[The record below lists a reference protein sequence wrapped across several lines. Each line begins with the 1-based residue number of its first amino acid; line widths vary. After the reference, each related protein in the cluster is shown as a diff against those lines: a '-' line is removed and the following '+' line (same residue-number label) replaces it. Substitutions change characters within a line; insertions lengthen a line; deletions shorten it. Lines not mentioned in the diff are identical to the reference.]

1 MTPTNQMIRVLV
13 VDDSALMRKL
23 IPQLLERDNS
33 IHVVGTA
40 MDGAFALKKIEELKP
55 DAITLD
61 LEMPRMDGIE
71 TLRQIMRAA
80 AGPGRR
86 RQRSHPRG
94 RQHHLQGSAHGSL
107 RLCRQAGERSGRGHE
122 RNRRRADRQDQGGG
136 QQSLPAPPAARLP
149 ASPPSPSPSARS
161 VLGPASKVVAIGI
174 STGGPNS
181 LEYMLSQLPADFPAA
196 ILVVQ
201 HMPAGF
207 TETFARRLNES
218 CNLEV
223 KEAQSGDLVAAG
235 RVLICPGDRH
245 MRVRRM
251 PLGDVVVLSDDA
263 KVNGHRPS
271 VDVLFR
277 SVAQEFGADAVGL
290 LMTGMGEDG
299 AEGLGVMQAAGALTI
314 AQDEASS
321 IVFGM
326 PRAAIERGYAN
337 RVVGLGSF
345 GQHSDRA
352 LRRRPRRAGQGTVTR
367 PLNRTNVRRLWSN
380 FPLYCVPLIS
390 NPSATSW

>member
-1 MTPTNQMIRVLV
+1 MTPANKMIRVLV

-71 TLRQIMRAA
+71 TLRQIMRQQQV
-80 AGPGRR
+80 PVVVV
-86 RQRSHPRG
+86 
-94 RQHHLQGSAHGSL
+94 SAHTHEGASTTFKALHMGAFDFVAKPENVLAEGMSEIATELIAKIKAAVNSPFL
-107 RLCRQAGERSGRGHE
+107 RRSVLSAG
-122 RNRRRADRQDQGGG
+122 
-136 QQSLPAPPAARLP
+136 RLSQP
-149 ASPPSPSPSARS
+149 KPKRPN
-161 VLGPASKVVAIGI
+161 VLGPASKIVAIGI
-174 STGGPNS
+174 STGGPNA
-181 LEYMLSQLPADFPAA
+181 LEYMLSHLPADFPAA

-207 TETFARRLNES
+207 TETFARRLNDS
-218 CNLEV
+218 CAMDV
-223 KEAQSGDLVAAG
+223 KEAQSGDLLSAG

-251 PLGDVVVLSDDA
+251 PLGDVVVLSDDD

-277 SVAQEFGADAVGL
+277 SVAPEFGADAVGL

-299 AEGLGVMQAAGALTI
+299 AEGLGVMKASGALTL

-337 RVVGLGSF
+337 RVVSLE
-345 GQHSDRA
+345 A
-352 LRRRPRRAGQGTVTR
+352 LANTLIVHCG
-367 PLNRTNVRRLWSN
+367 NVRA
-380 FPLYCVPLIS
+380 VPVREQY
-390 NPSATSW
+390 PVRTAGR